1 MGFCGV
7 YFFEIFGLVVLVKNE
22 RVELI
27 VKVIDWRELKKIILV
42 FDLMK
47 KVEIFEIVV
56 EGESYFFI
64 IE

>member
-1 MGFCGV
+1 M
-7 YFFEIFGLVVLVKNE
+7 KNE